1 MLIIVYIR
9 QSRGDNN
16 SRGCDIHM
24 SDDNDY
30 NKKQEQFTTVSSFSS
45 SSRYRILSLIDNFI
59 EQIFQIRK
67 ILFGVSISALVLA
80 PIAIGLSVFLLQH
93 PSFFAILDIKNEF
106 GDVLAVLLG
115 TIIIISSIWLVTG
128 IRQYR
133 LIGSWNKRYGEY
145 IREKQEMDR
154 KIASQYSGGEDTS
167 SSSDC

>member
-1 MLIIVYIR
+1 MLIIAYIR

-16 SRGCDIHM
+16 SRVCNIHM

-30 NKKQEQFTTVSSFSS
+30 NKKEQLTTVSS

-67 ILFGVSISALVLA
+67 TLFGVSISALVLA

-93 PSFFAILDIKNEF
+93 PSFFAILDIENEF

-115 TIIIISSIWLVTG
+115 TIIVISSIWFVFHMVCNRNQAIPTNWL
-128 IRQYR
+128 
-133 LIGSWNKRYGEY
+133 LE
-145 IREKQEMDR
+145 QEIWRVYER
-154 KIASQYSGGEDTS
+154 KTRNG
-167 SSSDC
+167 

>member
-1 MLIIVYIR
+1 MLIIAYIR

-16 SRGCDIHM
+16 SRVCDIHM

-30 NKKQEQFTTVSSFSS
+30 NKKEQFTTVSSS

-67 ILFGVSISALVLA
+67 TLFGVSISALVLA

-93 PSFFAILDIKNEF
+93 PSFFAILDIENEF

-115 TIIIISSIWLVTG
+115 TIIVISSIWLVAG

-133 LIGSWNKRYGEY
+133 LISSWKKRYGDY

>member
-1 MLIIVYIR
+1 MSRHMLDA
-9 QSRGDNN
+9 S
-16 SRGCDIHM
+16 
-24 SDDNDY
+24 NDHD
-30 NKKQEQFTTVSSFSS
+30 KKEQLATVSSS

-67 ILFGVSISALVLA
+67 TLLGVSISALILA

-93 PSFFAILDIKNEF
+93 PSFFAILDIENEF

-115 TIIIISSIWLVTG
+115 TIIVISSIWLVAG

-133 LIGSWNKRYGEY
+133 LISSWKKRYGDY
-145 IREKQEMDR
+145 IIEKQEMDR
-154 KIASQYSGGEDTS
+154 KIASQYGGEDSIS

>member
-1 MLIIVYIR
+1 MLIIAYIR

-16 SRGCDIHM
+16 SRVCDIHM

-30 NKKQEQFTTVSSFSS
+30 NKKEQLTTVSSS

-67 ILFGVSISALVLA
+67 TLFGVSISALVLA

-93 PSFFAILDIKNEF
+93 PSFFAILDIENEF

-115 TIIIISSIWLVTG
+115 TIIVISSIWLVTG

-133 LIGSWNKRYGEY
+133 LISSWKKTDMEIISEKNKKWIERLRHN
-145 IREKQEMDR
+145 IVVV
-154 KIASQYSGGEDTS
+154 KILAVVVIVD
-167 SSSDC
+167 

>member
-1 MLIIVYIR
+1 MSRHML
-9 QSRGDNN
+9 DANN
-16 SRGCDIHM
+16 DH
-24 SDDNDY
+24 D
-30 NKKQEQFTTVSSFSS
+30 KKQELTTVPS

-67 ILFGVSISALVLA
+67 TLIGVSISALVLA

-93 PSFFAILDIKNEF
+93 PSFFAILDIENEF

-115 TIIIISSIWLVTG
+115 TIIVISSIWLVAG

-133 LIGSWNKRYGEY
+133 LISSWKKRYGDY
-145 IREKQEMDR
+145 IIEKQEMDR
-154 KIASQYSGGEDTS
+154 KIASQYGGEDSIS

>member
-1 MLIIVYIR
+1 MLIIAYIR
-9 QSRGDNN
+9 QSRRDSNSMSRHMLDVIIMITIKRNN
-16 SRGCDIHM
+16 SLL
-24 SDDNDY
+24 Y
-30 NKKQEQFTTVSSFSS
+30 LSS

-67 ILFGVSISALVLA
+67 TLLGVSISALVLA

-93 PSFFAILDIKNEF
+93 PSFFAILDIENEF

-115 TIIIISSIWLVTG
+115 TIIIISSIWLVAG

-133 LIGSWNKRYGEY
+133 LISSWKKRYGDY

-154 KIASQYSGGEDTS
+154 KIASQYGGEDS
-167 SSSDC
+167 K

>member
-1 MLIIVYIR
+1 ML
-9 QSRGDNN
+9 NAN
-16 SRGCDIHM
+16 
-24 SDDNDY
+24 NDY
-30 NKKQEQFTTVSSFSS
+30 NKKQEQFITVSSSSS

-80 PIAIGLSVFLLQH
+80 PIAIGLSVYLLQH
-93 PSFFAILDIKNEF
+93 PSFFAILDIENEF

-115 TIIIISSIWLVTG
+115 TIIIISSIWIVAG

-133 LIGSWNKRYGEY
+133 LISSWKKRYGDY
-145 IREKQEMDR
+145 IRDKQEMDR
-154 KIASQYSGGEDTS
+154 KIASQYSGEDS

>member
-1 MLIIVYIR
+1 MLIIAYIR

-16 SRGCDIHM
+16 NRVCDIHM

-30 NKKQEQFTTVSSFSS
+30 NKKQEQLTTVSS

-59 EQIFQIRK
+59 EQIFEIRK
-67 ILFGVSISALVLA
+67 TLLGVSISALVLA
-80 PIAIGLSVFLLQH
+80 PIAIGLSIFLLQH
-93 PSFFAILDIKNEF
+93 PSFFAILDIENEF

-115 TIIIISSIWLVTG
+115 TIIIISSIWLVAG

-133 LIGSWNKRYGEY
+133 LISSWKKRYGEY

-154 KIASQYSGGEDTS
+154 KIASQYSGGEDS
-167 SSSDC
+167 NSSSDC